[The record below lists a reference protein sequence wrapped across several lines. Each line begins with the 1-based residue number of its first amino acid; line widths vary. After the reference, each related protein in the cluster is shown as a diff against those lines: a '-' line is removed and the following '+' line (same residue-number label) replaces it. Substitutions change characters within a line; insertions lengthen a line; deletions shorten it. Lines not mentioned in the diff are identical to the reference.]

1 MFPCSRGSAGSYWP
15 TNERVMIAV
24 VSFSSSSDVWEH
36 KHPLFI
42 CVRFRSLTYLHP
54 CAFPSFSSSSSC
66 SCSCSSSSLLHL
78 LPQATPSSGFHV
90 GPESPS
96 MQTEWAAFCACS
108 GLCGCGGDQAMVGM
122 KGNETWLCVRWAA
135 RGQLSNVSGFGLES
149 WETEGEGEKKSPLLW
164 LKGISAPLTCIGPG
178 WVWVRELFTH
188 KALGESSSTAASS
201 LPSPFVHPV
210 CLSVYTSGF
219 SCLKVFFE
227 NYLRLMSC
235 LISVRPRC
243 DFAQKWKMI

>member
-1 MFPCSRGSAGSYWP
+1 MRTQTPSVYLCALQVFNLLASCVFPP
-15 TNERVMIAV
+15 
-24 VSFSSSSDVWEH
+24 
-36 KHPLFI
+36 
-42 CVRFRSLTYLHP
+42 
-54 CAFPSFSSSSSC
+54 SSSSS
-66 SCSCSSSSLLHL
+66 SSSLRRL

-90 GPESPS
+90 GPKSPS

-188 KALGESSSTAASS
+188 KAPSESSSTAASS
-201 LPSPFVHPV
+201 LPSPFFLVHPV
-210 CLSVYTSGF
+210 RLSVYTSGF

-235 LISVRPRC
+235 LVGVQPRC